1 MNLTSTKREE
11 LQRLRA
17 QIDDLSMRY
26 IRNLNDDITVLLFSD
41 MDLVGLPP
49 EFLKVGNSDT
59 FFHSVTLLN
68 LYHHF
73 LPQCHSVLYYYIIT
87 AMLLSKV
94 LRPTK
99 FLPTSFG
106 SM

>member
-41 MDLVGLPP
+41 IDLVGLPP
-49 EFLKVGNSDT
+49 EFLKVGNSDM
-59 FFHSVTLLN
+59 FFHAVTLPKFISSFSSLMSFCPLI
-68 LYHHF
+68 LYNYCF
-73 LPQCHSVLYYYIIT
+73 AIE
-87 AMLLSKV
+87 
-94 LRPTK
+94 
-99 FLPTSFG
+99 
-106 SM
+106 